1 MLLFAYLCFLSLM
14 LAATLVCL
22 AVCWPKGRRIAQGK
36 GIVRQLT
43 SSSDKFL
50 AAKSAS
56 TTANGLTATTDAAVN
71 ERDPLTEFKLD
82 IHRVRSTAR
91 RVFPTFTDAH
101 RRAALIECAG
111 LASELLSEID
121 DDEMVVLG
129 QQLLER
135 DDSFYA
141 LMDPKS
147 VPLLRSPN
155 STTERHRLTQFSY
168 LEAAE

>member
-22 AVCWPKGRRIAQGK
+22 TVRWPRGRGVAGGTGSVLPFTNGEKLWQ
-36 GIVRQLT
+36 
-43 SSSDKFL
+43 
-50 AAKSAS
+50 AKSGS
-56 TTANGLTATTDAAVN
+56 PTLHRLTAANAQAVN

-91 RVFPTFTDAH
+91 RVFPTLIDAH
-101 RRAALIECAG
+101 RKAALIECAG
-111 LASELLSEID
+111 LASELLSGID
-121 DDEMVVLG
+121 DDEMVALG
-129 QQLLER
+129 QRLLER
-135 DDSFYA
+135 DDNFDA

-147 VPLLRSPN
+147 VPLLH
-155 STTERHRLTQFSY
+155 STSLKPERNRPAPFSY